1 MSRRWIPA
9 SLVLIVALVAGGAMR
24 LLLED
29 PGKTMTDA
37 AVKFIGTLND
47 EAKQT
52 AVLKYDDP
60 TRLKWHFIPM
70 PERKGLQVKNM
81 TAAQRAAALELL
93 RSALSQV
100 GYHKATEIMS
110 LEGILRELEKDRKG
124 GPIRD
129 PERYYYTL
137 FGTPGAQGT
146 WGLSVEGHHLSLNF
160 VVRDGKVLAHTPAFF
175 GANPATCR
183 NEIAGYPKPGTRTL
197 AKEEQLAFDLL
208 GSLTDEQRKT
218 VVRAEKAPADIRGPA
233 DSQPPQSAP
242 EGIAVGKL
250 NDAQQKDVEG
260 ARNRLCGQHA
270 RVGCR
275 QAFGR
280 DQRSG
285 WDKVHFSWAGADKP
299 GVGHY
304 YRVQGPTFLIEF
316 VNVQPDAAGNPAN
329 HIHSVW
335 RDLRGDFGVSL

>member
-1 MSRRWIPA
+1 MSRRWIPVA
-9 SLVLIVALVAGGAMR
+9 VVLLVASVSAGAMR
-24 LLLED
+24 LLLDD
-29 PGKTMTDA
+29 PGKTMTTA

-47 EAKQT
+47 DAKKT
-52 AVLKYDDP
+52 AVLNYDDP
-60 TRLKWHFIPM
+60 SRLKWHFIPM
-70 PERKGLQVKNM
+70 PERKGLQVKHM
-81 TAAQRAAALELL
+81 TPEQRTAALELL

-110 LEGILRELEKDRKG
+110 LEGILRELEKERKG

-129 PERYYYTL
+129 PDRYYYTL
-137 FGTPGAQGT
+137 FGTPGETGT

-183 NEIAGYPKPGTRTL
+183 NEIADYPKPGTRTL

-208 GSLTDEQRKT
+208 ASFDAEQKKSVIT
-218 VVRAEKAPADIRGPA
+218 AAKCPADIRGPA
-233 DSQPPQSAP
+233 DSQPPQSAA
-242 EGIAVGKL
+242 EGLAASKL
-250 NDAQQKDVEG
+250 KESQQKTLKALVESY
-260 ARNRLCGQHA
+260 AMNMPESVAAQRLA
-270 RVGCR
+270 EIT
-275 QAFGR
+275 AA
-280 DQRSG
+280 G
-285 WDKVHFSWAGADKP
+285 WDKVHFSWQGAEQP
-299 GVGHY
+299 GIGHY

-335 RDLRGDFGVSL
+335 RDLRGDFGVKL

>member
-1 MSRRWIPA
+1 MLRRWIPV
-9 SLVLIVALVAGGAMR
+9 SLVLIVALIAGGAMR

-37 AVKFIGTLND
+37 AAKFIGTLNA
-47 EAKQT
+47 EAKHT
-52 AVLKYDDP
+52 AMLKYDDP

-81 TAAQRAAALELL
+81 TADQRAAALELL

-129 PERYYYTL
+129 PDRYYYTL

-208 GSLTDEQRKT
+208 GSLSSEQRQT
-218 VVRAEKAPADIRGPA
+218 VIRAEKAPADIRGPA

-242 EGIAVGKL
+242 EGIAISKL
-250 NDAQQKDVEG
+250 NDAQQKTVKSLVTAYADNMPESV
-260 ARNRLCGQHA
+260 AAKRLA
-270 RVGCR
+270 EINE
-275 QAFGR
+275 A
-280 DQRSG
+280 G
-285 WDKVHFSWAGADKP
+285 WDKVYFSWAGADKP